1 MLLKTAVKKFIQYI
15 RCKEYAENTVR
26 GYESVLRD
34 FMSFSENFHE
44 REFTVRQI
52 KVCHLDDYMV
62 YRREKG
68 DEAVSRNRTVYILRS
83 FFNFLQLKDYVP
95 TNEGM
100 KLEAVRYCPKERSY
114 LGKGEMQELIEEVGH
129 PVIRYAVIT
138 MAHTGLR
145 ISELCSLTLD
155 DVDLERRV
163 IRVRQAKGNKN
174 RILPINRLLAEILK
188 RYIETERCSKR
199 ATDRFF
205 CTYLSGRISPQYVN
219 KLIRDATENLQWN
232 KKVTAHS
239 LRHSF
244 ASELIRN
251 KAPVSSVQLLL
262 GHSDLRV
269 TSRYIHQEIGALRE
283 AVELLAEKS

>member
-1 MLLKTAVKKFIQYI
+1 MLLKTAVKKYIQYI

-34 FMSFSENFHE
+34 FMSFSEGFYGK
-44 REFTVRQI
+44 EFAVRQI
-52 KVCHLDDYMV
+52 KVCHLDDYLV

-83 FFNFLQLKDYVP
+83 FFKFLQLKDYVL

-100 KLEAVRYCPKERSY
+100 KLEAVRYCPKERAY
-114 LGKGEMQELIEEVGH
+114 LGKEEMQALIEEIVH

-145 ISELCSLTLD
+145 ISELCSLTLE

-174 RILPINRLLAEILK
+174 RTLPINQLLVEELR
-188 RYIETERCSKR
+188 RYMETERCSKR

-205 CTYLSGRISPQYVN
+205 CTYLSGGLSPQYVN
-219 KLIRDATENLQWN
+219 QVIRDAAENLQWN

-251 KAPVSSVQLLL
+251 HAPVSSVQLLL

-283 AVELLAEKS
+283 AVELLAEKF